1 MVDEQEPAKRVVRRV
16 VKKTVVRPA
25 APAEPA
31 PKLRYGRP
39 VATTTAPPAKKVAS
53 RPARTKTPS
62 ARPSPEPRPR
72 VPRQRVD
79 VRGGLS
85 TGRRRTGTAVRA
97 VSGRVGGAA
106 RTSGAFA
113 AGRARAVAAWRLPH
127 INLRLAAAITGAV
140 VGLVSVVLG
149 VLVLAVFESVR
160 GVSSGGG
167 LWGGLAFIG
176 IAVAAALLGESL
188 LRGFGS
194 QSGRL
199 TSFFAVVLTIIAMLG
214 LFLGLADSWAALVVV
229 PALGVAAYS
238 LSQWLIDLAESAPP
252 VID

>member
-1 MVDEQEPAKRVVRRV
+1 MVDEQEPAKRVVKRV

-53 RPARTKTPS
+53 RPGRTKTPA
-62 ARPSPEPRPR
+62 ARTTPEPRPR
-72 VPRQRVD
+72 IPRQRVD

-127 INLRLAAAITGAV
+127 INLHLAAAITGAV

-149 VLVLAVFESVR
+149 VLVLALFESVR

-176 IAVAAALLGESL
+176 IAIAAALLGESL

-199 TSFFAVVLTIIAMLG
+199 TSFFAVVLAIIAMLG

-238 LSQWLIDLAESAPP
+238 LSYWLIDLAESAPP